1 MAYEVLARKWRPQ
14 QFDDVVGQQHVTR
27 TLCNAIDAKRIAHAY
42 LLVGPRGIG
51 KTSIA
56 RIFAKALNCAKGPT
70 PTPCGVCDSCREITE
85 GSSLDVLEF
94 DAASNTQVDKVRD
107 IIIDHVAYA
116 PARGPYKVYIVDE
129 VHMLSASSFNALL
142 KTLEEPPAHVKFI
155 FATTEAQKV
164 PTTIISRCQRFD
176 LRRIPMR
183 DIMGHLA
190 KIAKAEGIEASED
203 ALLAI
208 ARGAEGGLRDAESAL
223 DQLISFRGKTIGED
237 DVLSVFGLV
246 SRRSLEDLAAAVL
259 RGDLAAIVATVGALD
274 AHGKN
279 LGRVL
284 VELIE
289 HFRNVLIV
297 RSAGGIAA
305 LDIAAGQASILE
317 AQAAAT
323 TDARLL
329 RMIEVLME
337 SEGRVRYSLSPR
349 TLLET
354 TLMRCARAAATVQTD
369 ELIRRL
375 NECKAMLAAGA
386 PEEAPAPAAGPTPV
400 RPPAPPAA
408 RPYAPPPPAADDT
421 ESGSEEED
429 STPSPSVREPAA
441 GAAAAGDLAAVWSA
455 TVDRIAVAKP
465 RLGAELKATQVV
477 SVDGDRVTL
486 GLARAAADRLT
497 FLEAAAQREPVEKAL
512 SRALQRQV
520 SVAFQLVDAAVP
532 APAAPRRAAPP
543 APESGAARPPAS
555 APQPPPGEPPADE
568 SAKRNARKR
577 LIEDP
582 GVKSIMKSFGGKIV
596 DIHE

>member
-42 LLVGPRGIG
+42 LFVGPRGIG

-116 PARGPYKVYIVDE
+116 PARGPFKVYIVDE

-176 LRRIPMR
+176 LRRISMR

-190 KIAKAEGIEASED
+190 TIAKAEGIEASED

-246 SRRSLEDLAAAVL
+246 SRRNLEDLAAAVL
-259 RGDLAAIVATVGALD
+259 RDDLAAIVSTVGALD

-297 RSAGGIAA
+297 RSAGGVAA

-354 TLMRCARAAATVQTD
+354 TLMRCARAATTVQTD

-375 NECKAMLAAGA
+375 NECKAMLASGA
-386 PEEAPAPAAGPTPV
+386 PEEAPAPAANPPPV
-400 RPPAPPAA
+400 RPPAPPAG
-408 RPYAPPPPAADDT
+408 RPHAPPPPAADDT
-421 ESGSEEED
+421 DPGAVEED

-441 GAAAAGDLAAVWSA
+441 GSAAAGDLAAVWSA

-477 SVDGDRVTL
+477 SADGDRVTL
-486 GLARAAADRLT
+486 GLARAAADRLA

-532 APAAPRRAAPP
+532 TPAAPRRAAPP

-555 APQPPPGEPPADE
+555 VPLPPPGEPPADE